1 MQRIA
6 IIDIG
11 SNSARLVISH
21 IYKSGAYNM
30 VFNQKE
36 MLRLAQKTEGEG
48 LLSKEAFDSTLQVMQ
63 SFAYMCRQYKTD
75 KIIAVATA
83 AIRNAKNGSQLTN
96 EVFEKTGIRL
106 HIISGN
112 MEAQLS
118 YLGVINTLPMKD
130 GIIFDLGGG
139 STELIL
145 FRNRKL
151 VESVSIPL
159 GAVNTTDIFH
169 IRDTMPPSAY
179 SDINFFISTRM
190 EQYPWLKDAS
200 LPLIGVGGTART
212 VAKMIQRSRNYPSSR
227 IHNYIFS
234 AQSFRTLFKKLQ
246 GTTLEERVN
255 IPGLSEER
263 ADIILAGASIIN
275 CLLAQTKSK
284 RIITSGCGLREGL
297 FYDYYAKT
305 NNVPLIAEDILKEST
320 QNVLRLFS
328 VNIEHNRH
336 VAALALSMFDG
347 WHGLHGLGK
356 QYKKL
361 LKTAALLHDIGITI
375 NYYSHARHSSY
386 MILNAKIFG
395 LTHAALPN
403 GILKIT
409 PTGPCCGKRTGIS
422 QANWHC
428 FSRWRKALT
437 TRKAIPSPPSSP
449 ITTAQ
454 PPHWKFIR
462 QKMPPSKCSRLKRWK
477 NGLRKPLACRS
488 GQLSKPKRRKPEVV
502 AKSPASK
509 VHSNKPALC
518 MSKQPLQPLN
528 TKPKTKSPESAS
540 TLVQKQKQ
548 NSRSLFPRWYG
559 SRRSGNY
566 YFDFCFS
573 GKSETADPVSF
584 P

>member
-395 LTHAALPN
+395 LTHAEQMLCAVIAGWHN
-403 GILKIT
+403 GIAKRYFKNHAYRSLLREKDWDIA
-409 PTGPCCGKRTGIS
+409 GKLALLLALAES
-422 QANWHC
+422 LDYSESN
-428 FSRWRKALT
+428 SRWRKALT

-454 PPHWKFIR
+454 PPHWKFTR

-488 GQLSKPKRRKPEVV
+488 GQSSKPKRRKPEVA

-518 MSKQPLQPLN
+518 MSNQPLQPLN
-528 TKPKTKSPESAS
+528 RKPKTKFPESAS
-540 TLVQKQKQ
+540 ALVQKQAF
-548 NSRSLFPRWYG
+548 RELLF
-559 SRRSGNY
+559 
-566 YFDFCFS
+566 
-573 GKSETADPVSF
+573 
-584 P
+584 